1 MQDPQPGPAV
11 AAAESEHAPIDEDL
25 LGRVM
30 RGEETSEIDVDAL
43 ESVVFGQDA
52 APPATRP
59 VRGLKDIGV
68 KVEEKTISRRD
79 LLRGRIGD
87 T

>member
-1 MQDPQPGPAV
+1 M

-30 RGEETSEIDVDAL
+30 RGEETPEIDVDAL

-52 APPATRP
+52 EPPAARS

-68 KVEEKTISRRD
+68 RVEEKTISRRD
-79 LLRGRIGD
+79 LLCGRIGEA
-87 T
+87 